1 MKRTLRWRE
10 LGILLLVVSVSTV
23 GVILPSVPFF
33 NKTPS
38 FVGVSNYWWMF
49 FADDVFCA
57 ALVHTWMPFLWI
69 ATAVGTVW
77 LVLKRML
84 RRSSSKLSQGWYDLI
99 GYAAVFWLLL
109 VAWLVVDMVLRKRT
123 QAYTTAADVLF
134 SHLLDYEAARSEGSL
149 RNIPLLFCGASWVL
163 LIFFGLDCLVDG
175 LTKLFKR
182 KADKAHG

>member
-1 MKRTLRWRE
+1 MAGTGDFVVG
-10 LGILLLVVSVSTV
+10 GIGEYCWGDSSQRA
-23 GVILPSVPFF
+23 FF

-38 FVGVSNYWWMF
+38 FVGVSYYWQLF
-49 FADDVFCA
+49 FEDDMWLA
-57 ALVHTWMPFLWI
+57 ALYHTLLPFLLI
-69 ATAVGTVW
+69 AAAVGTVW

-175 LTKLFKR
+175 LTKLLKR